1 MIKGRR
7 RIQTTR
13 LKKFSKMD
21 SMSKYYIIRLFGVC
35 IYSASFILCQEVLVV
50 SSHGWRIWQYK
61 INNATHNIITL
72 YYYAILSI
80 IIMLKFSCLRN
91 DRFNFWKWNYVL
103 LDPDICAF
111 AMYILSYDMHSCNV
125 VVVFR

>member
-50 SSHGWRIWQYK
+50 SSHG
-61 INNATHNIITL
+61 
-72 YYYAILSI
+72 
-80 IIMLKFSCLRN
+80 
-91 DRFNFWKWNYVL
+91 
-103 LDPDICAF
+103 
-111 AMYILSYDMHSCNV
+111 
-125 VVVFR
+125 

>member
-35 IYSASFILCQEVLVV
+35 IYSVSFILCQEVLVV

-61 INNATHNIITL
+61 I
-72 YYYAILSI
+72 
-80 IIMLKFSCLRN
+80 K
-91 DRFNFWKWNYVL
+91 
-103 LDPDICAF
+103 
-111 AMYILSYDMHSCNV
+111 
-125 VVVFR
+125 

>member
-1 MIKGRR
+1 MVEGYDNTK
-7 RIQTTR
+7 
-13 LKKFSKMD
+13 L
-21 SMSKYYIIRLFGVC
+21 
-35 IYSASFILCQEVLVV
+35 
-50 SSHGWRIWQYK
+50 
-61 INNATHNIITL
+61 NNATHNIITL

-111 AMYILSYDMHSCNV
+111 AMYILLYEMHTCNV